1 MGNFTNNKLIIMS
14 MKKSTLIK
22 GSILGGLAVI
32 LGAFGAHALKA
43 VLTPEQLAS
52 FETGVRYQMYH
63 ALVLII
69 LFFISLK
76 INHVFFNRA
85 AQFIFWGVILFS
97 GSIYL
102 LTLKNILEI
111 EILRFAGPIT
121 PIGGSLIIVG
131 WVFILIGGL
140 KIKVPH

>member
-1 MGNFTNNKLIIMS
+1 M
-14 MKKSTLIK
+14 LIK

-32 LGAFGAHALKA
+32 LGAFGAHALKE
-43 VLTPEQLAS
+43 VLTPEQLIS

-63 ALVLII
+63 ALALIF
-69 LFFISLK
+69 LFIISLK
-76 INHVFFNRA
+76 INHIFFNRA

-102 LTLKNILEI
+102 LTLKNMLNI
-111 EILRFAGPIT
+111 EALKYVAPLT

-131 WVFILIGGL
+131 WLFILLGGL
-140 KIKVPH
+140 KKVPH